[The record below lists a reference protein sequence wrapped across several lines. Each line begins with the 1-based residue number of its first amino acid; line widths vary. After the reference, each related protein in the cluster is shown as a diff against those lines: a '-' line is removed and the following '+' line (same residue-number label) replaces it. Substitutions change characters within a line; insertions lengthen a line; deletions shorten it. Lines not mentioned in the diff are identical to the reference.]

1 MDIRIKT
8 LTLHNF
14 KGLRD
19 ASFDFGGGNARIEGD
34 NGRGKSTVFDA
45 FVWLLFGKDHAG
57 QDWTNFDLKPI
68 DPATREP
75 IHNLDHW
82 VEAVL
87 AVDGVDTRL
96 RRVVLEDWV
105 KPRGQAEKVLQGH
118 KQLFFIDGVDTGTKN
133 AYDAAI
139 HQWID
144 ERLFKLLTNPLFFI
158 DDRYTKWQDRR
169 KAIVTLVGEADRV
182 ALAGRFADLLAEM
195 KGEQM
200 ETFRKRIA
208 AAKRENR
215 KRLEES
221 TASAAAFKKALP
233 EVPAEDADAAALE
246 ASVISE
252 RDEKIAG
259 IRQKISD
266 IDAKIASATDAAAD
280 RRKAVDEKNREIL
293 NYRIKMGDF
302 IAAGLKAAQEQNK
315 AREQAV
321 SEASAEAD
329 RLEREIED
337 LRRGADKDRQ
347 AVEDYGVAHYDDAAR
362 LRELGDRYEKERSRV
377 FQFDGQDVCPSCG
390 RPYPEEQIAEERES
404 KAAQFVAER
413 KAAMEKIAAEAQ
425 KLKDSIAKTDGW
437 IEERKA
443 AAASKD
449 EKADAC
455 QVALTQAREALLD
468 AGSAP
473 AVDLAEEERKIRSS
487 AEFLKMAET
496 ERKMVAVLNGMAAGA
511 DDGSLRELMAERRKL
526 EADIQIAG
534 NEADEKLEPVRA
546 RKAIA
551 GERDRILGLISEA
564 ETAAAGFADEVARL
578 ERLEDRAAEYVKAEI
593 DSMDEAISSLF
604 RVARWKMFS
613 TTIDGG
619 LQDMCEVTS
628 PDGVPYRSMN
638 DAQKILC
645 GMDVIRVFSEA
656 YDCSAPIFIDTAES
670 ITRTDF
676 GTASQVIR
684 LVVTPG
690 ADTLNTVAEGPA
702 R

>member
-19 ASFDFGGGNARIEGD
+19 ASFDFAGQNTRIEGE

-68 DPATREP
+68 DPVTREP
-75 IHNLDHW
+75 IHGLEHW

-105 KPRGQAEKVLQGH
+105 KPRGQSEKVLQGH

-169 KAIVTLVGEADRV
+169 KAIVSLVGEADRA
-182 ALAGRFADLLAEM
+182 ALAERFADLVAEM
-195 KGEQM
+195 KGEPM

-215 KRLEES
+215 KRLEEAD
-221 TASAAAFKKALP
+221 ASAAAFKKALP
-233 EVPAEDADAAALE
+233 EIPEEDPEGAVLE
-246 ASVISE
+246 EDVISS
-252 RDEKIAG
+252 RDGKIAG
-259 IRQKISD
+259 IREKISE
-266 IDAKIASATDAAAD
+266 IDKKISSATDAAAD
-280 RRKAVDEKNREIL
+280 RRRAVDEKNREIL
-293 NYRIKMGDF
+293 TYRIKMGDF
-302 IAAGLKAAQEQNK
+302 LADAMKAAQEQNK
-315 AREQAV
+315 AREQAITN
-321 SEASAEAD
+321 ASAEAD
-329 RLEREIED
+329 ALEREIED

-347 AVEDYGVAHYDDAAR
+347 AVEDYKVARYEDAAR
-362 LRELGDRYEKERSRV
+362 LEELGRRYEKERGRV
-377 FQFDGQDVCPSCG
+377 FQFTGEDVCPSCG

-404 KAAQFVAER
+404 KAAQFVADR
-413 KAAMEKIAAEAQ
+413 KAAMDKIAAEAAAI
-425 KLKDSIAKTDGW
+425 KENITKTDGW
-437 IEERKA
+437 IQERRKA
-443 AAASKD
+443 AGDKD
-449 EKADAC
+449 EKARAC
-455 QVALTQAREALLD
+455 EAALAQAREALMD
-468 AGSAP
+468 ASGAP
-473 AVDLAEEERKIRSS
+473 AVDLAEEERRIRSS
-487 AEFLKMAET
+487 AEYLQMAET
-496 ERKMVAVLNGMAAGA
+496 ERKMVAVLNGMAASA
-511 DDGSLRELMAERRKL
+511 DDGSVRELMAERRKL
-526 EADIQIAG
+526 EADIQLVHG
-534 NEADEKLEPVRA
+534 EADKLLEPVRS
-546 RKAIA
+546 RKAVA
-551 GERDRILGLISEA
+551 GERTRILGLIAEA
-564 ETAAAGFADEVARL
+564 ESAAAGYADEVARL
-578 ERLEDRAAEYVKAEI
+578 ERLEDRAAEYVKEEI

-656 YDCSAPIFIDTAES
+656 FECSAPIFIDNAES